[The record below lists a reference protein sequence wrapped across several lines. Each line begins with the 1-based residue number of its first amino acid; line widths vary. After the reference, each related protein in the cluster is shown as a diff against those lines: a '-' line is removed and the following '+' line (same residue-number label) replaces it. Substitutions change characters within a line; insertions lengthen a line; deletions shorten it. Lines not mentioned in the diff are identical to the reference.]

1 MISYMEGGKF
11 MNEILNIIY
20 TVINIFEKSFM
31 QSFNIVKSYFSLVL
45 FSVGLV
51 LLVGLI
57 LLKIIKTYL
66 VYDEISSQ
74 RMNIFGAY
82 VVLPLLLILIL
93 AFLVATVFVLSL
105 KIVDNNSIFMIV
117 IINLITPLV
126 FSNILSNRVIKV
138 FSESKT
144 VVSLKDFTKKIKRL
158 VNYLNSI
165 TIVYTPL
172 IAFYLLVMNEGNSSD
187 KSVELTLT
195 LIYASVLVIFKQF
208 LFTLEQNQVQEE
220 API

>member
-1 MISYMEGGKF
+1 MGGGKF

-20 TVINIFEKSFM
+20 TVIDIFAKSFM
-31 QSFNIVKSYFSLVL
+31 QSFNIVKSYFWLVL

-82 VVLPLLLILIL
+82 VVLPLLLILIF

-126 FSNILSNRVIKV
+126 FSNILSNRVLKV

-208 LFTLEQNQVQEE
+208 LSTLEQNQTQEE